1 MNEYVR
7 LFERFQR
14 LRPEDGPD
22 EIDRLIALV
31 ENGTLKERDGNFIV
45 TPPRDGD
52 ANEELSEF
60 LFGGGELTWI
70 GWEPSSHN
78 TARIPAAKFVDGYFS
93 VPQKGSFGQMGH
105 GFIISETD
113 IPRGFSLS
121 GPHVPWMGPVQNMDG
136 NFRFKVFLV
145 SD

>member
-31 ENGTLKERDGNFIV
+31 ENGTLKEQDGNFIV
-45 TPPRDGD
+45 TPPRDGEVD
-52 ANEELSEF
+52 EE
-60 LFGGGELTWI
+60 FGGFRFDGGELTWI
-70 GWEPSSHN
+70 VWEPSSHN
-78 TARIPAAKFVDGYFS
+78 TARIPVTEFVDGYFS
-93 VPQKGSFGQMGH
+93 VPQKGSFGQMGQ
-105 GFIISETD
+105 GFVISEPD
-113 IPRGFSLS
+113 IPRAFSLS
-121 GPHVPWMGPVQNMDG
+121 GLHVPWMGPVQNMEG
-136 NFRFKVFLV
+136 TFRFKVSLV